1 MREFLDSGPVI
12 GNRSELLS
20 RLQRDGYVFCRG
32 LVPADDVGRAAGD
45 LLDELANRRWVRRGD
60 REGRLNNLF
69 RWAGP
74 SMPEFNRVYASLQST
89 ESVHRLACSDEVRA
103 VAESLLGP
111 AVIHPHRI
119 IRTTLPV
126 RAGGPDDP
134 SIHRDYLNWRIPDM
148 ITAWIPL
155 LPCRRNRGSLA
166 VLVGSHLEERAGYPS
181 TFEDDADWV
190 TGDFEP
196 GDVILFHCYT
206 AHGVLPNVSK
216 LLRLSIDSRWQ
227 SVAYPVPDWVLG
239 PDGGDDWSHY
249 TRTWA
254 DDQWIRVPQT
264 AEILPSLPG
273 QVDPPVAELPASEL
287 LARPSAS

>member
-1 MREFLDSGPVI
+1 MKEFLDSGPAI
-12 GNRSELLS
+12 GNRHALLT
-20 RLQRDGYVFCRG
+20 RLRRDGYVFIRG
-32 LVPADDVGRAAGD
+32 LVPTNDVRQAAGD
-45 LLDELANRRWVRRGD
+45 LLDKLASQRWVRRGD
-60 REGRLNNLF
+60 RDGRLNSLF

-74 SMPEFNRVYASLQST
+74 SMAEFGRVYASLQST
-89 ESVHRLACSDEVRA
+89 ESVHRLVCSDPVRT

-111 AVIHPHRI
+111 AIIHPHRI

-155 LPCRRNRGSLA
+155 LPCHRDRGSLA
-166 VLVGSHLEERAGYPS
+166 VLVGSQLEEEAGYPRM
-181 TFEDDADWV
+181 FEDGADWA

-196 GDVILFHCYT
+196 GDVIFFHCYT
-206 AHGVLPNVSK
+206 IHGVLPNDSK

-227 SVAYPVPDWVLG
+227 SIMYPVPEWVLG
-239 PDGGDDWSHY
+239 PDGGEDWERY
-249 TRTWA
+249 TKTWT

-264 AEILPSLPG
+264 AELLPNRPG
-273 QVDPPVAELPASEL
+273 QVDAPVAKLPASEL
-287 LARPSAS
+287 LSGPRIS